1 MKQPKPTTIDVAL
14 NLLELFSAEK
24 IELGISEMARLLGKR
39 ASTIHRTVT
48 VLKNRGYIEQELE
61 RGKYRLGLKAF
72 ELGCVYQNQSNVM
85 KEAMQILER
94 LSRETAETAN
104 LAVLD
109 QGLKEIAYIA
119 KIDSSQVLKTDIR
132 IGTKL
137 HAHCTALGKV
147 LLASLDPHLVRKLFP
162 PHRKLPAYTP
172 HSITGTDELHRQLAE
187 VRAAGFALDREEF
200 RKEVVCVAMPLR
212 DRGGRVVAAI
222 SVTAPA
228 YRCSGARIDQITT
241 LMRAVIP
248 GAKD

>member
-1 MKQPKPTTIDVAL
+1 L

-24 IELGISEMARLLGKR
+24 IELGLSEMARLLDKK
-39 ASTIHRTVT
+39 ASTVHRTVS
-48 VLKNRGYIEQELE
+48 VLKARGYIEQELG
-61 RGKYRLGLKAF
+61 RGKYHLGLKAF

-85 KEAMQILER
+85 KEATQHLER
-94 LSRETAETAN
+94 LARETNETTN

-147 LLASLDPHLVRKLFP
+147 LLASLDPPILKKLFP

-172 HSITGTDELHRQLAE
+172 HSITDTDTLHRQLATI
-187 VRAAGFALDREEF
+187 RAQGFALDTEEF
-200 RKEVVCVAMPLR
+200 RSEVVCIAMPVR
-212 DRGGRVVAAI
+212 DRGGKVVAAI

-228 YRCSGARIDQITT
+228 YRCSAERIEQIKS
-241 LMRAVIP
+241 LMFAALA
-248 GAKD
+248 G